1 MNSSTWAVAWHS
13 LFGAMALMAY
23 IVLIVL
29 VGQYVDMPDSKAF
42 GMLLVEGLPFMLG
55 GLVAALPRWHINE
68 SLIAGVLFI
77 AASALILG
85 LMALKVIPLEP
96 PPVNLILT
104 IMISQTCVAAIFAGG
119 GLLML
124 KLKSSI
130 SRRPA

>member
-85 LMALKVIPLEP
+85 LMV
-96 PPVNLILT
+96 
-104 IMISQTCVAAIFAGG
+104 VAAIPIEAPPVSAIFAI
-119 GLLML
+119 M
-124 KLKSSI
+124 I
-130 SRRPA
+130 YQAWIA